1 MTRSDSSLR
10 MLASDKEGMIRKVV
24 CLLFFAFVVAF
35 PVLAEDYLVQKG
47 DTGTSIAQRKKLPAE
62 VLQRANPDSRWDLLK
77 VGDRLVVPE
86 RYTVKAG
93 DTLYSLARL
102 WGVDQA
108 AVLALN
114 NLTTQASLKTGQVLY
129 IPPRTKAKVTA
140 VSNPAQAGS
149 APFWPVERTP
159 HPEGDKLK
167 SVTFA
172 STGEPFR
179 SVNAGTVV
187 YLGEFRGVGRVLL
200 VQGVDQ
206 TVFAYGNFE
215 KASVEFGQV
224 VTRGQVLGTTS
235 PRTSQKLSFFAFK
248 QTDSLDVFTAK
259 R

>member
-1 MTRSDSSLR
+1 
-10 MLASDKEGMIRKVV
+10 MLASDKEGMIHKVV
-24 CLLFFAFVVAF
+24 CLLFFVFVVAL
-35 PVLAEDYLVQKG
+35 PVAAEDYLVQKG
-47 DTGTSIAQRKKLPAE
+47 DTGTSIAQRKKVPAE

-77 VGDRLVVPE
+77 VGDRLLVPD
-86 RYTVKAG
+86 RYTVKTG

-114 NLTTQASLKTGQVLY
+114 ALSSQTSLKAGQVLY
-129 IPPRTKAKVTA
+129 LPPRTKAKVTPSVA
-140 VSNPAQAGS
+140 PPATAL
-149 APFWPVERTP
+149 PFWPVERTP

-179 SVNAGTVV
+179 SVNTGTVV

-215 KASVEFGQV
+215 KASVEFGQA
-224 VTRGQVLGTTS
+224 VTRGQVLGVTS